1 MSTHSHDHGHAHAM
15 DFKTAFTV
23 TKEAGSQVKIEGEIP
38 FSEVV
43 KERAAAIKDL
53 GAQVEL
59 DGFRKGHV
67 PEAMLVKHIGE
78 MNILAEMAERTI
90 HHMYGHIIDE
100 HDIDAIGYPKIEIT
114 KIAPENP
121 LGVRIIVAV
130 VPTVTLPDIKKLAAE
145 VNAAKESKEITDA
158 EIEAQVDE
166 IRRQKMAYDRL
177 QAKAAAKAN
186 AEDGDLPTPET
197 VETEADFSKLPL
209 PELTDEFVAE
219 LGQPGQFTSVT
230 DFKEKVKEHLTI
242 EKERTVTSNHRAKLT
257 DAIIAGATLELPQV
271 LIDSELNQMFAQ
283 MEEDLKRSNM
293 KIEEYLGHIK
303 KTMEELKT
311 DWTPAAEKR
320 AKLQL
325 VLNEIAKTEKIT
337 PDAERVETQ
346 VKELLAH
353 YKDADSHRVHTYVST
368 VLTNEAVMKML
379 EEVK

>member
-1 MSTHSHDHGHAHAM
+1 MSTHSHDHGHTHAM

-38 FSEVV
+38 FAEVI
-43 KERAAAIKDL
+43 KERKAAIKNL

-67 PEAMLVKHIGE
+67 PEAMLVKHLGE

-145 VNAAKESKEITDA
+145 VNATKEPKEVTEA
-158 EIEAQVDE
+158 EIEAQIDE

-177 QAKAAAKAN
+177 QAKATAKAK

-209 PELTDEFVAE
+209 PELTDEFVAG

-230 DFKEKVKEHLTI
+230 DFKTKVKEHLTI
-242 EKERTVTSNHRAKLT
+242 EKERTVISNHRAKLT
-257 DAIIAGATLELPQV
+257 DAIIAGAILELPQV

-293 KIEEYLGHIK
+293 KIEEYLTHIK
-303 KTMEELKT
+303 KTMDELKA

-337 PDAERVETQ
+337 PDAERVEAQ
-346 VKELLAH
+346 VKELLEH
-353 YKDADSHRVHTYVST
+353 YKDADAHRVHTYVST

-379 EEVK
+379 EGVQ

>member
-1 MSTHSHDHGHAHAM
+1 MSTHSHDHSHAHAM

-53 GAQVEL
+53 GSQVEI

-67 PEAMLVKHIGE
+67 PEAMLVKHLGE

-121 LGVRIIVAV
+121 LGVRIVVAV
-130 VPTVTLPDIKKLAAE
+130 MPTVTLPDIKKLAKE
-145 VNAAKESKEITDA
+145 VNANKESKEVTGA
-158 EIEAQVDE
+158 EIEAQIDE

-177 QAKAAAKAN
+177 QAKAAAKAK
-186 AEDGDLPTPET
+186 AESGDLPIPET

-209 PELTDEFVAE
+209 PELTDEFVAG
-219 LGQPGQFTSVT
+219 LGQPGQFTSVE
-230 DFKEKVKEHLTI
+230 DFKAKVKEHLTI
-242 EKERTVTSNHRAKLT
+242 EKERAVESGHRSKLT
-257 DAIIAGATLELPQV
+257 DAIIAGAALELPQI

-303 KTMEELKT
+303 KTMDELKA
-311 DWTPAAEKR
+311 DWTPSAEKR

-337 PDAERVETQ
+337 PDAERVEAQ
-346 VKELLAH
+346 VKELLAQ
-353 YKDADSHRVHTYVST
+353 YKDADAHRVHTYVST

-379 EEVK
+379 EEVQ

>member
-38 FSEVV
+38 FAEVV

-53 GAQVEL
+53 GSQVEI

-67 PEAMLVKHIGE
+67 PEAMLVKHLGE

-130 VPTVTLPDIKKLAAE
+130 VPTVTLPDIKKLASE
-145 VNAAKESKEITDA
+145 VNATKDPKEVTEA
-158 EIEAQVDE
+158 EIEAQIDE

-177 QAKAAAKAN
+177 QAKAAAKA
-186 AEDGDLPTPET
+186 AATEGDLPTPET

-219 LGQPGQFTSVT
+219 LGQPGQFISVT
-230 DFKEKVKEHLTI
+230 DFKTKVKEHLTI

-257 DAIIAGATLELPQV
+257 DAIIAGATLELPQI

-293 KIEEYLGHIK
+293 KIEEYLVHIK
-303 KTMEELKT
+303 KTMDELKA

-325 VLNEIAKTEKIT
+325 VLNEIAKTENIT
-337 PDAERVETQ
+337 PDAKRVEAQ
-346 VKELLAH
+346 VKELLEH
-353 YKDADSHRVHTYVST
+353 YKDADQNRVHTYVST

-379 EEVK
+379 EEAK

>member
-38 FSEVV
+38 FAEVV
-43 KERAAAIKDL
+43 KERKAAIKDL
-53 GAQVEL
+53 GGQVEL

-67 PEAMLVKHIGE
+67 PEAMLVKHLGE

-100 HDIDAIGYPKIEIT
+100 HNIDAIGYPKIEIT

-121 LGVRIIVAV
+121 LGVRIIVAI

-145 VNAAKESKEITDA
+145 VNATKEPKEVTEA
-158 EIEAQVDE
+158 EIDAQIDE
-166 IRRQKMAYDRL
+166 VRRQKMAYDRL
-177 QAKAAAKAN
+177 QAKAAAR
-186 AEDGDLPTPET
+186 AEVKEGDLPTPET

-209 PELTDEFVAE
+209 PELTDEFVAG
-219 LGQPGQFTSVT
+219 LGQPGQFTSVE
-230 DFKEKVKEHLTI
+230 DFKTKVKEHLTI

-257 DAIIAGATLELPQV
+257 DAIIAGATLELLQI

-293 KIEEYLGHIK
+293 KIEEYLTHIK
-303 KTMEELKT
+303 KTMEELKA

-337 PDAERVETQ
+337 PDAERVEAQ
-346 VKELLAH
+346 VKELLDH
-353 YKDADSHRVHTYVST
+353 YKDADAHRVHTYVST
-368 VLTNEAVMKML
+368 VLTNEAVMTML
-379 EEVK
+379 EGAK

>member
-38 FSEVV
+38 FAEVV
-43 KERAAAIKDL
+43 KERKAAIKDL

-67 PEAMLVKHIGE
+67 PEAMLVKHLGE

-145 VNAAKESKEITDA
+145 VNATKEPKEVTEA
-158 EIEAQVDE
+158 EIEAQIDE

-177 QAKAAAKAN
+177 QAKAAAKAT
-186 AEDGDLPTPET
+186 AVEGDLPTPET

-209 PELTDEFVAE
+209 PELTDEFVAG
-219 LGQPGQFTSVT
+219 LGQPGQFTSVS
-230 DFKEKVKEHLTI
+230 DFKTKVAEHLTI

-257 DAIIAGATLELPQV
+257 DAIIAGATLELPQILV
-271 LIDSELNQMFAQ
+271 DSELNQMFAQ

-293 KIEEYLGHIK
+293 KIEEYLTHIK
-303 KTMEELKT
+303 KTMDELKA

-325 VLNEIAKTEKIT
+325 VLNEIAKTENIS
-337 PDAERVETQ
+337 PDAERVEAQ
-346 VKELLAH
+346 VKELLEH
-353 YKDADSHRVHTYVST
+353 YKDADAHRVHTYVST
-368 VLTNEAVMKML
+368 VLTNEAVMTML
-379 EEVK
+379 EGVK

>member
-38 FSEVV
+38 FAEVI
-43 KERAAAIKDL
+43 KERKAAIKDL
-53 GAQVEL
+53 GAQIEL

-67 PEAMLVKHIGE
+67 PEAMLVKHLGE

-145 VNAAKESKEITDA
+145 VNATKEPKEVTAA
-158 EIEAQVDE
+158 EIEAQIDE

-177 QAKAAAKAN
+177 QAKAVAKA
-186 AEDGDLPTPET
+186 AATDGDLPTPET

-209 PELTDEFVAE
+209 PELTDEFVAG

-242 EKERTVTSNHRAKLT
+242 EKERTITSNHRAKLT

-293 KIEEYLGHIK
+293 KIEEYLAHIK
-303 KTMEELKT
+303 KTMEELKA

-346 VKELLAH
+346 VKELLDH
-353 YKDADSHRVHTYVST
+353 YKDADADRVHTYVST